1 MATERHSERPDDL
14 PKKIARIILIVP
26 PLVVKVAFSY
36 LAMKRRVRKSAR
48 VMEAEL
54 KANGMPEDL
63 AHRLSIRYEENS
75 RFAEM
80 IFRKFINRESL
91 GNLTRSAD
99 TKTGN

>member
-1 MATERHSERPDDL
+1 M
-14 PKKIARIILIVP
+14 IVP
-26 PLVVKVAFSY
+26 PLIVKVAFRY

-54 KANGMPEDL
+54 KASGMPEHL
-63 AHRLSIRYEENS
+63 AHRLSVRYEENS

-91 GNLTRSAD
+91 SSLARSASNR
-99 TKTGN
+99 TGN